1 MTQGSHSTR
10 PATLND
16 YVAVLRRRK
25 WIIVQ
30 TTVLVTVVALVLSL
44 QQTKVFEASA
54 AMLVGGQN
62 ISDAVT
68 GFPVTSSDSDP
79 IRRVQTQAKLARVPE
94 VARSAAASAR
104 VAGVTQNSLL
114 ANSSVKGSP
123 DSDFL
128 TFTVRNGNAAASA
141 VLATAYANAYA
152 SFRLA
157 LDTSTIKRARKQLE
171 SQIVLL
177 RNSGDTKSAVY
188 GDLVTKAQQL
198 HTMELL
204 QQRNAVVDPAEAGQQ
219 VAPTPKRSAVL
230 GLLVGLLLGTALAF
244 LWEALDKRVRSEGE
258 IEQRLGIPIL
268 SFLPEPPRH
277 LRGPGR
283 LAMIDEPS
291 EVHAEAVRR
300 LRTNVEFA
308 NVDGDARTIMITSSV
323 EREGKSTTI
332 ANLAVALARAGR
344 SVVLVD
350 LDLRKPMIAQFFG
363 LRGSAGITDVVLGR
377 AVLDDA
383 IVNVPLLTGSSRGAA
398 GREALTA
405 TDRSSGEFSVLPA
418 GPTPA
423 SPGEFVGTLALAGV
437 LEQLRSRF
445 DLVLIDAPPICVVGD
460 AMTLSSR
467 VDALI
472 VVARLGVLQRNKLE
486 ELRRELASSPARKLG
501 VVVTGASLDGAYATG
516 GYGHSGREVVASSG
530 DRTPAA

>member
-1 MTQGSHSTR
+1 MTQSSHSTG

-16 YVAVLRRRK
+16 YLAVLRRRK

-30 TTVLVTVVALVLSL
+30 TTVLVTVVALVVSL
-44 QQTKVFEASA
+44 QQAKVFQASA
-54 AMLVGGQN
+54 AMLVGDQD
-62 ISDAVT
+62 ISGAVT
-68 GFPVTSSDSDP
+68 GLPLANSASDP

-94 VARSAAASAR
+94 VARSAAASAG
-104 VAGVTQNSLL
+104 VAGVTQKSLL
-114 ANSSVKGSP
+114 ENSSVKGSP

-128 TFTVRNGNAAASA
+128 TFTVRNGDAAASA

-152 SFRLA
+152 NFRLA
-157 LDTSTIKRARKQLE
+157 LDTSTIKRARRELE

-177 RNSGDTKSAVY
+177 RESGDKTSAVY

-198 HTMELL
+198 RTMELL
-204 QQRNAVVDPAEAGQQ
+204 QERNSVVEPAEAGSQI
-219 VAPTPKRSAVL
+219 APTPKRSAVL
-230 GLLVGLLLGTALAF
+230 GLLVGLLLGTAIAF

-258 IEQRLGIPIL
+258 IEQRLGMPIL

-277 LRGPGR
+277 LRGAGR
-283 LAMIDEPS
+283 LAMMDEPG

-308 NVDGDARTIMITSSV
+308 NLDGEARTIMITSSV

-350 LDLRKPMIAQFFG
+350 LDLRKPTIAHFFG
-363 LRGSAGITDVVLGR
+363 YRGTAGITDVVLGK
-377 AVLDDA
+377 AMLDDV
-383 IVNVPLLTGSSRGAA
+383 IVNIPLLSDPSKGAT
-398 GREALTA
+398 GRETRTA
-405 TDRSSGEFSVLPA
+405 RGRSSGELTVLPA
-418 GPTPA
+418 GPAPA

-437 LEQLRSRF
+437 LEQLRGRF

-460 AMTLSSR
+460 AMTLSAR

-472 VVARLGVLQRNKLE
+472 VVARLGVLQKSKLE
-486 ELRRELASSPARKLG
+486 ELRRELASSPVRKLG
-501 VVVTGASLDGAYATG
+501 VVVTGAPLDGAYASG
-516 GYGHSGREVVASSG
+516 GYGYGRDVVASSG